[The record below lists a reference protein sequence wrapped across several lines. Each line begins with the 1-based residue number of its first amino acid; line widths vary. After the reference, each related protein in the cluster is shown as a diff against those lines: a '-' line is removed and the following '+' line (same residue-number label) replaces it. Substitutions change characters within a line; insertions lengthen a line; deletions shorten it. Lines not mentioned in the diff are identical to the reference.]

1 MMIDTHSHIYLDA
14 FDQDR
19 EQIIDRASRAGVFQI
34 ILPNIDA
41 DSINALLETESKFP
55 NMCKALMGLHP
66 TSVKSD
72 YKQQLNIIEKQLNKR
87 IFTGI
92 GEIGLDLYWDKTY
105 LKEQKDAL
113 AIQFKWACE
122 LNLPVVIHTRDAF
135 PEIFDVFDKVYD
147 SRLKGVFHSF
157 SGVINDAK
165 KILELPNFYL
175 GINGVVTFKKS
186 SLPEILSETG
196 IERVLLE
203 TDAPYLAPAPHRGKR
218 NEPAYMALT
227 RDKLAE
233 ISGLS
238 ANEVN
243 HITTQNAQKLFDL

>member
-1 MMIDTHSHIYLDA
+1 MIDTHSHIYLDA

-19 EQIIDRASRAGVFQI
+19 EEIIDRAYRAGVSQI

-55 NMCKALMGLHP
+55 NMCKVLMGLHP
-66 TSVKSD
+66 TSVKAD
-72 YKQQLNIIEKQLNKR
+72 YKQQLDIIEKQLNSR
-87 IFTGI
+87 FFTGI

-105 LKEQKDAL
+105 LKEQKDAM

-147 SRLKGVFHSF
+147 PRLKGVFHSF
-157 SGVINDAK
+157 SGDISDAK

-218 NEPAYMALT
+218 NEPAYLVLT

-238 ANEVN
+238 VNEVN
-243 HITTQNAQKLFDL
+243 HITTQNAQKLFNL